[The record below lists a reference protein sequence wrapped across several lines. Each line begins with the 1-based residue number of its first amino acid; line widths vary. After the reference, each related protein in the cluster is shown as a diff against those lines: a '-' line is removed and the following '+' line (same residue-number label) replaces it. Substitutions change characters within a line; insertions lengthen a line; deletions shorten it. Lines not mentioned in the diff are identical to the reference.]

1 MNLALA
7 LLIAS
12 APAVST
18 ESAAPTRWYGYQTL
32 LMDAAAVGLGFAAS
46 GVRQSESIEGQLLLM
61 GTLAVGELGAPAIH
75 LFGHGRQSVAAK
87 DLVMRVVAPGACAL
101 LGLVIGTIA
110 TNDVERGANGA
121 GAGYLVGAAG

>member
-61 GTLAVGELGAPAIH
+61 GTLAVGGGAYALMPGENCQPTSPGLATPA
-75 LFGHGRQSVAAK
+75 LPQ
-87 DLVMRVVAPGACAL
+87 
-101 LGLVIGTIA
+101 
-110 TNDVERGANGA
+110 ANTDCKPRSSSSGS
-121 GAGYLVGAAG
+121 GGSSRTPQ